1 MIPLQEMKMSRAWA
15 EVNLDAIAHNV
26 QEIKKL
32 LKPETK
38 LLGVVKADAY
48 GHGFRE
54 VAKTLLQN
62 GADTL
67 GVATI
72 DEAMQLRAREI
83 KAPILILG
91 HTPDSRAQDLVE
103 YDITPTVFSYSL
115 AKAVSDVA
123 VRMGKQAKIHISLD
137 TGMSRIGFNTED
149 EDVETILSIHRLP
162 NVEIE
167 GMFTHF
173 AKADE
178 KDHAYTEMQFERFM
192 DMARR
197 LEARG
202 LFIPVKHVCNSAGV
216 MEYPQYQ
223 LDMVRPGI
231 ILYGQYPSDD
241 VDKSK
246 LDLIPAME
254 LKAVITHINTK
265 EKGVRVSYGG
275 TYKTYK
281 DFTKIATIPIG
292 YADGYL
298 RNLSNNA
305 DMIAGG
311 QRVPVIGRICMDQCM
326 IDVTAV
332 NNISVGDEVIIFGKR
347 GDEEITVTE
356 LATLMGTINYEI
368 LCVIG
373 KRIPRVYLKDGKIVN
388 VLSYLK

>member
-1 MIPLQEMKMSRAWA
+1 MNRAWA

-26 QEIKKL
+26 RAIKAL
-32 LKPETK
+32 LEPKTR
-38 LLGVVKADAY
+38 LLGVVKADGY

-62 GADTL
+62 GADAL

-72 DEAMQLRAREI
+72 DEAMQLRARKIE
-83 KAPILILG
+83 APILILG
-91 HTPDSRAQDLVE
+91 HTPDNRAQDLVE
-103 YDITPTVFSYSL
+103 HEITPTVFNFSL

-123 VRMGKQAKIHISLD
+123 VKTGKQAKIHISLD
-137 TGMSRIGFNTED
+137 TGMSRIGFNTTD
-149 EDVETILSIHRLP
+149 DDVETILSIHKLP
-162 NVEIE
+162 HVEIE

-178 KDHAYTEMQFERFM
+178 KDRSYTDMQFARFM
-192 DMARR
+192 DMAGR
-197 LEARG
+197 LEERG
-202 LFIPVKHVCNSAGV
+202 LVIPIKHVCNSAGV
-216 MEYPQYQ
+216 MEFPEYQ

-231 ILYGQYPSDD
+231 ILYGHYPSED

-254 LKAVITHINTK
+254 LKAVITHLNTK
-265 EKGVRVSYGG
+265 EKGVKVSYGG
-275 TYKTYK
+275 TYQTYK

-311 QRVPVIGRICMDQCM
+311 RRVPVIGRICMDQCM
-326 IDVTAV
+326 IDVTSV
-332 NNISVGDEVIIFGKR
+332 NNINVGDEVIIFGKR

-356 LATLMGTINYEI
+356 LAALMGTINYEI

>member
-1 MIPLQEMKMSRAWA
+1 MNRAWA

-26 QEIKKL
+26 RAIRKL
-32 LKPETK
+32 LKPETR
-38 LLGVVKADAY
+38 LLGVVKADGY

-62 GADTL
+62 GADSL

-72 DEAMQLRAREI
+72 DEAMQLRARNI

-103 YDITPTVFSYSL
+103 HEITPTVFHYSL
-115 AKAVSDVA
+115 AKAVSCAA
-123 VRMGKQAKIHISLD
+123 VKAGKLAKIHISLD
-137 TGMSRIGFNTED
+137 TGMSRIGFNTTD
-149 EDVETILSIHRLP
+149 EDVETILSIHKLS

-167 GMFTHF
+167 GLFTHF

-178 KDHAYTEMQFERFM
+178 KDHAYTDMQFARFM
-192 DMARR
+192 DMADR

-202 LFIPVKHVCNSAGV
+202 LSIPVKHVCNSAGV
-216 MEYPQYQ
+216 MEFPQYQ

-231 ILYGQYPSDD
+231 ILYGQYPSED

-254 LKAVITHINTK
+254 LKAVITHISTK

-298 RNLSNNA
+298 RNFSNNA

-326 IDVTAV
+326 IDVTSV
-332 NNISVGDEVIIFGKR
+332 NNINVGDEVIIFGKR
-347 GDEEITVTE
+347 GEEEISVTE
-356 LATLMGTINYEI
+356 LASLLGTINYEI